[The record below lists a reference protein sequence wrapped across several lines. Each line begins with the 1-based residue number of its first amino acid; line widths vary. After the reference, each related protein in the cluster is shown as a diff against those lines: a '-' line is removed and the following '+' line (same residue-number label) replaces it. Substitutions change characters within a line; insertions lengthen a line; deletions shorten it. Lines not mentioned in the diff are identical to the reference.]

1 MKGNLLILGAG
12 AYGNVAKEIA
22 VATKQFRKIDFLDD
36 AAPCAIGKLEDYAT
50 FVKTY
55 PCAVVAVGNPKL
67 RLEYIEKLLN
77 AGYDVVNLFSPQSY
91 VSPSAKIGK
100 GCIVEPMAVV
110 NANTELGTGVI
121 VCAGAIVNHNSIVKD
136 GCQLDCGCVVAARA
150 IMPPM
155 TKLENNFVYIMK

>member
-1 MKGNLLILGAG
+1 M
-12 AYGNVAKEIA
+12 
-22 VATKQFRKIDFLDD
+22 
-36 AAPCAIGKLEDYAT
+36 
-50 FVKTY
+50 
-55 PCAVVAVGNPKL
+55 GNPKL

-77 AGYDVVNLFSPQSY
+77 AGYNVVNLFSPQAY

-121 VCAGAIVNHNSIVKD
+121 VCAGAIVNHNSVVKD

-155 TKLENNFVYIMK
+155 TKLENNFVYTMK